1 MFQIVRKH
9 WRVLML
15 CVLVSIVTAISAVA
29 VQFVKGKLLDQALAR
44 STTLAWRNGLLLF
57 LLISAEIGGYYAYNR
72 LRGKFVALSLETLR
86 SRWMASILCRSVP
99 EFNKHPQ
106 GSYLSTYTNKVES
119 LKMLFFYNIP
129 SIFEIAFKAL
139 LVSFSLLRL
148 DYRIALMTLVLATTP
163 LYVPKL
169 VEKKLQQ
176 SQEESVRTYEHHLTK
191 VVEWLNGFEV
201 IRNHSVEKIVQK
213 KFDLLGDSVTHAHL
227 QNQKMMFLSQMLSTS
242 LSYFSHFI
250 VLAVAAWL
258 VLRGEFTAGQFFIA
272 ISMIDQLSWPILGL
286 SRMTQDFVSAKPI
299 RDEVE
304 RFLNYAPPSAVK
316 PQRVS
321 EGKPNIHFD
330 QVSFAFNGEKPL
342 IEGLSL
348 NIPAG
353 SKVLM
358 LGPSGSGKS
367 TAVNLML
374 GYLEPQNGR
383 VELENIPA
391 SQVSN
396 MYELVTIL
404 RQEVFLFQGTLREN
418 LSLYQPVS
426 DDDMMKALCR
436 VGLSAWADQARL
448 SLPIEEG
455 GKNLSGGE
463 KRRIALARSLLR
475 QSPVL
480 ILDEPL
486 ANLDVESI
494 KRVEQVIKEISDRTV
509 IFISHQISPQ
519 LKACFDQ
526 VVQF

>member
-201 IRNHSVEKIVQK
+201 IRNYSVEKIVQK

-227 QNQKMMFLSQMLSTS
+227 QN
-242 LSYFSHFI
+242 
-250 VLAVAAWL
+250 
-258 VLRGEFTAGQFFIA
+258 
-272 ISMIDQLSWPILGL
+272 
-286 SRMTQDFVSAKPI
+286 
-299 RDEVE
+299 
-304 RFLNYAPPSAVK
+304 
-316 PQRVS
+316 
-321 EGKPNIHFD
+321 
-330 QVSFAFNGEKPL
+330 
-342 IEGLSL
+342 
-348 NIPAG
+348 
-353 SKVLM
+353 
-358 LGPSGSGKS
+358 
-367 TAVNLML
+367 
-374 GYLEPQNGR
+374 
-383 VELENIPA
+383 
-391 SQVSN
+391 
-396 MYELVTIL
+396 
-404 RQEVFLFQGTLREN
+404 
-418 LSLYQPVS
+418 
-426 DDDMMKALCR
+426 
-436 VGLSAWADQARL
+436 
-448 SLPIEEG
+448 
-455 GKNLSGGE
+455 
-463 KRRIALARSLLR
+463 
-475 QSPVL
+475 
-480 ILDEPL
+480 
-486 ANLDVESI
+486 
-494 KRVEQVIKEISDRTV
+494 
-509 IFISHQISPQ
+509 
-519 LKACFDQ
+519 
-526 VVQF
+526 